1 MNLNKWARG
10 KSLTNRLVFAGGH
23 PLFRWLPKVVK
34 WGPNISLYWLGTE
47 LVWLGKKETSMAKF
61 KGRKLKHGELDRS
74 PKTKPCVACNGSG
87 RYDSAGSPKCS
98 ACNGTGKQGGQHG
111 TESST

>member
-1 MNLNKWARG
+1 MNLNKWTRG

-47 LVWLGKKETSMAKF
+47 LVWLGK
-61 KGRKLKHGELDRS
+61 GD
-74 PKTKPCVACNGSG
+74 
-87 RYDSAGSPKCS
+87 
-98 ACNGTGKQGGQHG
+98 QHG
-111 TESST
+111 TE